1 MTEDR
6 APIWTIPSGEATAF
20 FAYFTTLNI
29 LGLCFVGWHEHL
41 TNQTQGILNIIREVI
56 ADAGS
61 VTVGSAG
68 IAITASE
75 FTRWIMVLANF
86 FREKFLIPQ
95 REKYREQ
102 GREQGQEQGREQGQ
116 EQGRDQGRKEMAA
129 RWREWNQRRLDAQA
143 RDEDFNEP
151 PPVDE

>member
-6 APIWTIPSGEATAF
+6 TPIWTIPSGEATAF

-56 ADAGS
+56 ANAGS

-75 FTRWIMVLANF
+75 FTRWIMVLANY

-95 REKYREQ
+95 REKYR
-102 GREQGQEQGREQGQ
+102 G
-116 EQGRDQGRKEMAA
+116 QGRDQGRKETAT

-143 RDEDFNEP
+143 RDEDFGEP

>member
-1 MTEDR
+1 
-6 APIWTIPSGEATAF
+6 
-20 FAYFTTLNI
+20 
-29 LGLCFVGWHEHL
+29 
-41 TNQTQGILNIIREVI
+41 
-56 ADAGS
+56 
-61 VTVGSAG
+61 
-68 IAITASE
+68 
-75 FTRWIMVLANF
+75 MVLANF

-102 GREQGQEQGREQGQ
+102 GRDQGQ

-129 RWREWNQRRLDAQA
+129 RWQEWNQRRLDAQA